1 MGSPAPLMDPD
12 RTLIMGVVNVTP
24 DSFSDGGRH
33 ASADAAVRHAAELL
47 EAGADF
53 VDVGGESTRPGA
65 EPVAE
70 DEELRRVLPV
80 VEALA
85 SRGLGPVSIDTYKAN
100 VARAAVERGAVLVN
114 DISGGC
120 FEPHILGVVAQSGV
134 AVVLSH
140 ARGRPTDMQ
149 RGRWRYDGG
158 VVASV
163 RAFFVEALARARGAG
178 VETRRVLLD
187 PGIGFGKTVN
197 ENLELLRGLEGL
209 RVEGCPLL
217 VGTSRKSFIGRLTER
232 EVDHREF
239 GTAATV
245 ALSIASGAD
254 MVRVH
259 DVEAMRDV
267 VRVSDAWV
275 RARGVENGT

>member
-1 MGSPAPLMDPD
+1 MGSPAPLRDPD

-80 VEALA
+80 IEALA

-100 VARAAVERGAVLVN
+100 VARAAVERGAALVN

-120 FEPHILGVVAQSGV
+120 FEPHILDAVAQSGV

-140 ARGRPTDMQ
+140 ARGRPTHMQ
-149 RGRWRYDGG
+149 KGRWRYDGG

-163 RAFFVEALARARGAG
+163 RAFFVEALGRARGAG
-178 VETRRVLLD
+178 VETARVLLD
-187 PGIGFGKTVN
+187 PGIGFGKTVD

-275 RARGVENGT
+275 RARGVEDGT